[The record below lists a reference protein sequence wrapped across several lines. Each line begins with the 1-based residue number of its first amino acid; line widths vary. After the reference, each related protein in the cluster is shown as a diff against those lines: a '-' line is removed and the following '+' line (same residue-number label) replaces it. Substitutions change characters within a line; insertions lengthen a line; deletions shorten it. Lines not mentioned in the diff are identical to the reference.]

1 MRRGYRGRRARRT
14 HRGRDDVTTESLP
27 IRHRVQAVYIA
38 VLLAWVAYVVVG
50 IARSQADRS
59 LTGDGFPLFG
69 VALVLLTIAPWR
81 RVLHSVVADLVIL
94 FWATLIIMA
103 VVILGGGA
111 DAVVVA
117 IALVSATILLTLI
130 SLRSIYVAGMALAAT
145 IAFSYITTRA
155 DIPSAD
161 ATWRITAFAIA
172 AVLIS
177 IGAGNLHRHVEE
189 AAYRVFTFEE
199 RELWLTEREQEL
211 QRLYDVSR
219 TIGVGSNL
227 SEVLPELVGR
237 LANAL
242 DARVGVVLLYRRD
255 EEALEVMSPI
265 WVAGQTLRAEGYSLP
280 LSEPSIAQQVFTSG
294 EPAVFNNLE
303 ENAEEA
309 DAFLLELGSHEI
321 AAVPLR
327 IESRPIGVLITGEK
341 RDSHFNINDLA
352 LLESLAGPSALVL
365 NQLARYEEAQETSQK
380 AMELAQLKTDF
391 VSVVSHELR
400 TPLTAIIGSLST
412 LQRPQ
417 LAHPDASAQ
426 QLIDTA
432 SRQANRLRSL
442 IEDLL
447 VVSRLDNKALPVRPE
462 LIHLQE
468 FIEDTV
474 AHIPDAAE
482 VTYVQMGPG
491 VDSVETDP
499 DHLQRILVNL
509 VGNALKYA
517 PGSPIDIVAML
528 NGNEIWLSVIDHGE
542 GIPYELHDHI
552 FDRFTQ
558 LAPHYTR
565 SAGGTGLG
573 LSIVRGLS
581 EVIGGRVWFQPTAGG
596 GATFTVALPKN
607 ARIRYEGSA
616 PAAIA

>member
-1 MRRGYRGRRARRT
+1 M
-14 HRGRDDVTTESLP
+14 TTELPP
-27 IRHRVQAVYIA
+27 IRHRVRAVYIA
-38 VLLAWVAYVVVG
+38 LLLSWVAYIAVVV
-50 IARSQADRS
+50 ARSRADKS
-59 LTGDGFPLFG
+59 FFADTVPYFG
-69 VALVLLTIAPWR
+69 VALIVLTVTPWARTLRSIA
-81 RVLHSVVADLVIL
+81 ADLVIL
-94 FWATLIIMA
+94 MWATLVIMA
-103 VVILGGGA
+103 TLTLGLEADPVIVAVSLLG
-111 DAVVVA
+111 AVVLPAV
-117 IALVSATILLTLI
+117 I
-130 SLRSIYVAGMALAAT
+130 SLRGLYVVGVAIPAVGAFAYITSQADLSGSDAT
-145 IAFSYITTRA
+145 FRIIAFSVVGLLL
-155 DIPSAD
+155 
-161 ATWRITAFAIA
+161 A
-172 AVLIS
+172 A
-177 IGAGNLHRHVEE
+177 GAGNLHRHVEV
-189 AAYRVFTFEE
+189 AARRVHTFEE
-199 RELWLTEREQEL
+199 REKFLSEKEQEL

-219 TIGVGSNL
+219 TIGIGSNL
-227 SEVLPELVGR
+227 SDVLPELVGR
-237 LANAL
+237 VANAL
-242 DARVGVVLLYRRD
+242 EARVGVVLLYRRD
-255 EEALEVMSPI
+255 QEALEVMSPI
-265 WVAGQTLRAEGYSLP
+265 WVAGQTLRAEGYSLS

-294 EPAVFNNLE
+294 EPAVFNDLDE
-303 ENAEEA
+303 RAEEA
-309 DAFLLELGSHEI
+309 DAFLLELGSHEL

-327 IESRPIGVLITGEK
+327 IESRPIGVLITAEK
-341 RDSHFNINDLA
+341 RDSHFTINDLA

-380 AMELAQLKTDF
+380 AIELAQLKTDF

-417 LAHPDASAQ
+417 LVHPDPNAQ

-447 VVSRLDNKALPVRPE
+447 VVSRIDNQALPVRPE
-462 LIHLQE
+462 LIHLQD

-482 VTYVQMGPG
+482 VTYVQTGPG

-517 PGSPIDIVAML
+517 PGSPIDIVAMI

-596 GATFTVALPKN
+596 GATFTVAIPK
-607 ARIRYEGSA
+607 AVLSRQEGPA

>member
-1 MRRGYRGRRARRT
+1 
-14 HRGRDDVTTESLP
+14 VTTDLPP
-27 IRHRVQAVYIA
+27 IRHRVRAVYIA
-38 VLLAWVAYVVVG
+38 LLLSWAAYIVVA
-50 IARSQADRS
+50 ISRSQAEKS
-59 LTGDGFPLFG
+59 LTGDGFPIFG
-69 VALVLLTIAPWR
+69 LALIVLSVAPWQR
-81 RVLHSVVADLVIL
+81 ILHSIAADLVIL
-94 FWATLIIMA
+94 FWSTFI
-103 VVILGGGA
+103 ILGVLVLGGDA
-111 DAVVVA
+111 DATVIAVA
-117 IALVSATILLTLI
+117 LLSAAILPALIALRGVF
-130 SLRSIYVAGMALAAT
+130 VAGMALAGA
-145 IAFSYITTRA
+145 IAFSYITSQA
-155 DIPSAD
+155 DIPSSV
-161 ATWRITAFAIA
+161 ATWRIVAFAITA
-172 AVLIS
+172 ILIS
-177 IGAGNLHRHVEE
+177 VGAGNLHRHVEE
-189 AAYRVFTFEE
+189 AAFRVFSFEE
-199 RELWLTEREQEL
+199 RETRLSEREQEL

-219 TIGVGSNL
+219 TIGIGSNL

-237 LANAL
+237 VANAL

-280 LSEPSIAQQVFTSG
+280 LSAPSIAQQVFTSG
-294 EPAVFNNLE
+294 EPAVFNNLDE
-303 ENAEEA
+303 QAEEA

-327 IESRPIGVLITGEK
+327 IESRPIGVLLTAEK
-341 RDSHFNINDLA
+341 RDSHFTINDLA

-380 AMELAQLKTDF
+380 AVELAQLKTDF

-462 LIHLQE
+462 PIHLQE

-491 VDSVETDP
+491 ADSVETDP

-528 NGNEIWLSVIDHGE
+528 NGNEVWLSVIDHGE

-596 GATFTVALPKN
+596 GATFTIALPKT
-607 ARIRYEGSA
+607 ARVHYEGSE

>member
-1 MRRGYRGRRARRT
+1 L
-14 HRGRDDVTTESLP
+14 TTDLPP
-27 IRHRVQAVYIA
+27 IRHRVRAVYIA
-38 VLLAWVAYVVVG
+38 LTLTWAAYIVVG
-50 IARSQADRS
+50 VARSQAGKS
-59 LTGDGFPLFG
+59 LTGDSYLFFG
-69 VALVLLTIAPWR
+69 
-81 RVLHSVVADLVIL
+81 
-94 FWATLIIMA
+94 
-103 VVILGGGA
+103 
-111 DAVVVA
+111 
-117 IALVSATILLTLI
+117 IALALLTLTPWARL
-130 SLRSIYVAGMALAAT
+130 LRTITADLLILLWATFVILAVL
-145 IAFSYITTRA
+145 ILGN
-155 DIPSAD
+155 DAD
-161 ATWRITAFAIA
+161 ATVVGLALLTAPVLPAVIALRGIYVMAISIASTGAFAVLTLNMDLTGSDEAWRIAAFAIA
-172 AVLIS
+172 ALLVGV
-177 IGAGNLHRHVEE
+177 GAANLHSYVEN

-199 RELWLTEREQEL
+199 RELALSEKEQEL

-237 LANAL
+237 VANAL
-242 DARVGVVLLYRRD
+242 EARIGVVLLYRRD
-255 EEALEVMSPI
+255 QEALEVMSPI

-280 LSEPSIAQQVFTSG
+280 LTQPSLAQQVFTSG
-294 EPAVFNNLE
+294 EPAVINDLAAR
-303 ENAEEA
+303 AEDA
-309 DAFLLELGSHEI
+309 DAFLLELGSHEL

-327 IESRPIGVLITGEK
+327 IESRPIGVFIAAEK
-341 RDSHFNINDLA
+341 RDSHFTINDLA

-365 NQLARYEEAQETSQK
+365 NQLARYEEARESSEK

-412 LQRPQ
+412 LRRPQ
-417 LAHPDASAQ
+417 LTHPDPSAQ

-432 SRQANRLRSL
+432 NRQANRLRSL

-462 LIHLQE
+462 LIHLQD
-468 FIEDTV
+468 FVEDTV

-482 VTYVQMGPG
+482 ITYVQMGPG

-528 NGNEIWLSVIDHGE
+528 NGSEIWLSVIDHGE

-596 GATFTVALPKN
+596 GATFTIAIPKSS
-607 ARIRYEGSA
+607 RVRYEGSE

>member
-1 MRRGYRGRRARRT
+1 M
-14 HRGRDDVTTESLP
+14 TTELLP
-27 IRHRVQAVYIA
+27 IQHRVRAVYIA
-38 VLLAWVAYVVVG
+38 LALNWVAFVAVG
-50 IARSQADRS
+50 VARSRADQS
-59 LTGDGFPLFG
+59 LSGDGYPLFG
-69 VALVLLTIAPWR
+69 IALVVLSLAPWA
-81 RVLHSVVADLVIL
+81 RVLRSIVSDLIIL
-94 FWATLIIMA
+94 FWSFLIIMA
-103 VVILGGGA
+103 VLLLGAAA
-111 DAVVVA
+111 DATIVA
-117 IALVSATILLTLI
+117 ISILAATILPALI
-130 SLRSIYVAGMALAAT
+130 SLRGVYVAAVALAAT
-145 IAFSYITTRA
+145 GVFAAITEDASLSSSTHIWRIVAFGIAATLIAF
-155 DIPSAD
+155 
-161 ATWRITAFAIA
+161 
-172 AVLIS
+172 
-177 IGAGNLHRHVEE
+177 GAGNLHHHVEE
-189 AAYRVFTFEE
+189 AAHRIFTFEA
-199 RELWLTEREQEL
+199 REAYLFEQEQEL

-219 TIGVGSNL
+219 TIGIGSNL

-237 LANAL
+237 VANAL
-242 DARVGVVLLYRRD
+242 EARVGVVLLYRRD
-255 EEALEVMSPI
+255 QEALEVMSPI
-265 WVAGQTLRAEGYSLP
+265 WVAGQTLRAEGYLLP
-280 LSEPSIAQQVFTSG
+280 LTQPSIAQKVFTSG

-303 ENAEEA
+303 ENADEA
-309 DAFLLELGSHEI
+309 DAFLLELGSHEL

-327 IESRPIGVLITGEK
+327 IENRPIGVLIAAEK
-341 RDSHFNINDLA
+341 RDSHFTVNDLA

-462 LIHLQE
+462 LIHLQD
-468 FIEDTV
+468 FVEDTV

-528 NGNEIWLSVIDHGE
+528 NGNEIWISVIDHGE

-581 EVIGGRVWFQPTAGG
+581 EVIGGRVWFQPTSGG
-596 GATFTVALPKN
+596 GATFTVAMPKN
-607 ARIRYEGSA
+607 ARIRYEGPA

>member
-1 MRRGYRGRRARRT
+1 MTA
-14 HRGRDDVTTESLP
+14 ELLP
-27 IRHRVQAVYIA
+27 IQHRVRAVYIA
-38 VLLAWVAYVVVG
+38 LVLSWVAFVAVG
-50 IARSQADRS
+50 IGRGQADRS
-59 LTGDGFPLFG
+59 LSGDGYPLFG
-69 VALVLLTIAPWR
+69 VALLVLSLTPWP
-81 RVLHSVVADLVIL
+81 RVLRSIVSDLIIL
-94 FWATLIIMA
+94 FWSFLIIMA
-103 VVILGGGA
+103 VLLLGPDA
-111 DAVVVA
+111 DATIIA
-117 IALVSATILLTLI
+117 ISILAATILPALI
-130 SLRSIYVAGMALAAT
+130 SLRGIYVAAVALAAT
-145 IAFSYITTRA
+145 GVFAAITEDAGVRSSTHVWRIVAFGIAATLIAF
-155 DIPSAD
+155 
-161 ATWRITAFAIA
+161 
-172 AVLIS
+172 
-177 IGAGNLHRHVEE
+177 GAGNLHRHVEE
-189 AAYRVFTFEE
+189 AARRIFTFEA
-199 RELWLTEREQEL
+199 REEYLSEQEQEL

-219 TIGVGSNL
+219 TIGIGSNL
-227 SEVLPELVGR
+227 AEVLPELVGR
-237 LANAL
+237 VANAL
-242 DARVGVVLLYRRD
+242 EARVGVVLLYRRD
-255 EEALEVMSPI
+255 QEALEVMSPI

-280 LSEPSIAQQVFTSG
+280 LTQPSIAQKVFTSG

-303 ENAEEA
+303 ENADEA

-327 IESRPIGVLITGEK
+327 IENRPIGVLITAEK
-341 RDSHFNINDLA
+341 RDSHFTVNDLA

-380 AMELAQLKTDF
+380 AIELAQLKTDF

-417 LAHPDASAQ
+417 LVHPDASAQ

-462 LIHLQE
+462 LIHLQD
-468 FIEDTV
+468 FVEDTV

-528 NGNEIWLSVIDHGE
+528 NGNEIWISVIDHGE

-581 EVIGGRVWFQPTAGG
+581 EVIGGRVWFQPTSGG
-596 GATFTVALPKN
+596 GATFTVAIPKN
-607 ARIRYEGSA
+607 AKIRYEGPA

>member
-1 MRRGYRGRRARRT
+1 MP
-14 HRGRDDVTTESLP
+14 P
-27 IRHRVQAVYIA
+27 IRHRVRAVYIVLALNWIAYLA
-38 VLLAWVAYVVVG
+38 VGV
-50 IARSQADRS
+50 ARSRADKS
-59 LTGDGFPLFG
+59 LFGDSFPIFG
-69 VALVLLTIAPWR
+69 VALVLLTIAPWP
-81 RVLHSVVADLVIL
+81 RVLRSIVADLTIL
-94 FWATLIIMA
+94 FWSFLIVMG
-103 VVILGGGA
+103 VVLLGAGA
-111 DAVVVA
+111 DDTVVA
-117 IALVSATILLTLI
+117 IAILSAAILPALI
-130 SLRSIYVAGMALAAT
+130 SLRGIYVAGVAIAAT
-145 IAFSYITTRA
+145 GAFALITRA
-155 DIPSAD
+155 ADISSD
-161 ATWRITAFAIA
+161 VRLWRIVAFAIA
-172 AVLIS
+172 ATLIAV
-177 IGAGNLHRHVEE
+177 GAGNLHRHVEE
-189 AAYRVFTFEE
+189 AARRVFTFEA
-199 RELWLTEREQEL
+199 REMYLSEQEQEL

-219 TIGVGSNL
+219 TIGIGSNL

-237 LANAL
+237 VANAVE
-242 DARVGVVLLYRRD
+242 ARVGVVLLYRRD
-255 EEALEVMSPI
+255 QESLEVMSPI

-280 LSEPSIAQQVFTSG
+280 LTQPSIAQKVFTSG

-303 ENAEEA
+303 ENADEA
-309 DAFLLELGSHEI
+309 DAFLLELGSHEL

-327 IESRPIGVLITGEK
+327 IESRPIGVLITAEK
-341 RDSHFNINDLA
+341 RDSHFTIGDLA

-417 LAHPDASAQ
+417 LAHPDPSAQ

-462 LIHLQE
+462 LIHLQD

-517 PGSPIDIVAML
+517 PGSPIDIIAML
-528 NGNEIWLSVIDHGE
+528 NGNEIWISVIDHGE

-581 EVIGGRVWFQPTAGG
+581 EVIGGRVWFQPTSGG

>member
-1 MRRGYRGRRARRT
+1 MTTELAPIT
-14 HRGRDDVTTESLP
+14 HRVRA
-27 IRHRVQAVYIA
+27 IYIT
-38 VLLAWVAYVVVG
+38 LLLSWVAFVFVG
-50 IARSQADRS
+50 IARAGADRS
-59 LTGDGFPLFG
+59 LTTDSYPLFG
-69 VALVLLTIAPWR
+69 LALVVLTIAPWR
-81 RVLHSVVADLVIL
+81 RVLHSITADLVIL
-94 FWATLIIMA
+94 FWATLVIIA
-103 VVILGGGA
+103 VLILGKGA
-111 DAVVVA
+111 DSTVIGVSLLAA
-117 IALVSATILLTLI
+117 TMLPALL
-130 SLRSIYVAGMALAAT
+130 SLRGIYVAGVA
-145 IAFSYITTRA
+145 ITTTGA
-155 DIPSAD
+155 FTYLTQNTDLEGS
-161 ATWRITAFAIA
+161 TGVWRIAAFAISA
-172 AVLIS
+172 ALVA
-177 IGAGNLHRHVEE
+177 IGAINLHRHVEE
-189 AAYRVFTFEE
+189 AARRVFTFEE
-199 RELWLTEREQEL
+199 REHFLSEKEQEL

-242 DARVGVVLLYRRD
+242 EARVGVVLLYRRD
-255 EEALEVMSPI
+255 QEALEVMSPI

-303 ENAEEA
+303 ERAEEA
-309 DAFLLELGSHEI
+309 DAFLLELGSHEL

-327 IESRPIGVLITGEK
+327 IESRPIGVVICAEK
-341 RDSHFNINDLA
+341 RDSHFTINDLA

-380 AMELAQLKTDF
+380 AVELAQLKTDF

-462 LIHLQE
+462 LIHLQD
-468 FIEDTV
+468 FVEDTV

-517 PGSPIDIVAML
+517 PGSPIDIVAVL
-528 NGNEIWLSVIDHGE
+528 NGNEIWVSVIDHGE
-542 GIPYELHDHI
+542 GIPYQLHDHI

-596 GATFTVALPKN
+596 GATFTVALPKS
-607 ARIRYEGSA
+607 AGVRYEDSE

>member
-1 MRRGYRGRRARRT
+1 MWATLILMAALILGPESDPVVIAVALLGAVILPAVISLRGLYVTGIGIPAVGAFAYITSQADLTTSVAAFRT
-14 HRGRDDVTTESLP
+14 AAFSIV
-27 IRHRVQAVYIA
+27 A
-38 VLLAWVAYVVVG
+38 VLLAA
-50 IARSQADRS
+50 
-59 LTGDGFPLFG
+59 
-69 VALVLLTIAPWR
+69 
-81 RVLHSVVADLVIL
+81 
-94 FWATLIIMA
+94 
-103 VVILGGGA
+103 
-111 DAVVVA
+111 
-117 IALVSATILLTLI
+117 
-130 SLRSIYVAGMALAAT
+130 
-145 IAFSYITTRA
+145 
-155 DIPSAD
+155 
-161 ATWRITAFAIA
+161 
-172 AVLIS
+172 
-177 IGAGNLHRHVEE
+177 GAGNLHRHVEV
-189 AAYRVFTFEE
+189 AARRVHTFEE
-199 RELWLTEREQEL
+199 RERFLSEKEQEL

-219 TIGVGSNL
+219 TIGIGSNL
-227 SEVLPELVGR
+227 AEVLPELVGR
-237 LANAL
+237 VANAL
-242 DARVGVVLLYRRD
+242 EARVGVVLLYRRD
-255 EEALEVMSPI
+255 QEALEVMSPI

-294 EPAVFNNLE
+294 EPAVFNNLD
-303 ENAEEA
+303 ENAAEA
-309 DAFLLELGSHEI
+309 DAFLLELGSHEL

-327 IESRPIGVLITGEK
+327 IESRPIGVLITAEK
-341 RDSHFNINDLA
+341 RDSHFTINDLA

-417 LAHPDASAQ
+417 LTHPDPSAQ

-447 VVSRLDNKALPVRPE
+447 VVSRLDNQALPVRPE
-462 LIHLQE
+462 LIHLQD

-482 VTYVQMGPG
+482 VTYVQTGPG

-517 PGSPIDIVAML
+517 PGSPIDIVAMV
-528 NGNEIWLSVIDHGE
+528 NGNEVWLSVIDHGE

-596 GATFTVALPKN
+596 GATFTVALPKAVL
-607 ARIRYEGSA
+607 ARQEGSA

>member
-1 MRRGYRGRRARRT
+1 L
-14 HRGRDDVTTESLP
+14 TTELP
-27 IRHRVQAVYIA
+27 PIQHRVRAVYIA
-38 VLLAWVAYVVVG
+38 LVMSWIGFVAVGVSRAEMDKSLL
-50 IARSQADRS
+50 
-59 LTGDGFPLFG
+59 GDGYPLF
-69 VALVLLTIAPWR
+69 AIALLVLTVTPWQR
-81 RVLHSVVADLVIL
+81 ALRSIVSDLLIL
-94 FWATLIIMA
+94 FWSFLIIMA
-103 VVILGGGA
+103 VVLLGPSA
-111 DAVVVA
+111 DSTVVA
-117 IALVSATILLTLI
+117 ISMLAATILPALI
-130 SLRSIYVAGMALAAT
+130 SLRGIYVAGVA
-145 IAFSYITTRA
+145 IASTGVFAVITANA
-155 DIPSAD
+155 DITSSARL
-161 ATWRITAFAIA
+161 WRVGAYAIA
-172 AVLIS
+172 AALIA
-177 IGAGNLHRHVEE
+177 IGAVNLHRHVEE
-189 AAYRVFTFEE
+189 AARRIFTFEE
-199 RELWLTEREQEL
+199 RESYLSEQEQEL

-219 TIGVGSNL
+219 TIGIGSNL

-237 LANAL
+237 VANAL
-242 DARVGVVLLYRRD
+242 EARVGVVLLYRRD
-255 EEALEVMSPI
+255 QEALEVMSPI

-280 LSEPSIAQQVFTSG
+280 LTKPSIAQKVFTSG
-294 EPAVFNNLE
+294 EPAVFNNLDE
-303 ENAEEA
+303 SANEA

-327 IESRPIGVLITGEK
+327 IESRPIGVLITAEK
-341 RDSHFNINDLA
+341 RDSHFTINDLA

-365 NQLARYEEAQETSQK
+365 NQLARYEEAQENSQK

-417 LAHPDASAQ
+417 LAHPDPSAQ

-462 LIHLQE
+462 LVHLQD

-528 NGNEIWLSVIDHGE
+528 NGNEIWISVIDHGE

-581 EVIGGRVWFQPTAGG
+581 EVIGGRVWFQPTSGG
-596 GATFTVALPKN
+596 GATFTVAIPKN

>member
-1 MRRGYRGRRARRT
+1 
-14 HRGRDDVTTESLP
+14 VTTEAPP
-27 IRHRVQAVYIA
+27 IRHRIRAVYIA
-38 VLLAWVAYVVVG
+38 LLLSWVAYVAVA
-50 IARSQADRS
+50 ISRNQADKS
-59 LTGDGFPLFG
+59 FWSDGFPYFG
-69 VALVLLTIAPWR
+69 VALIILTLTPWVRTLRSIA
-81 RVLHSVVADLVIL
+81 ADLVIL
-94 FWATLIIMA
+94 MWATLVVMA
-103 VVILGGGA
+103 ALILGS
-111 DAVVVA
+111 DTDPVIIAVT
-117 IALVSATILLTLI
+117 LLGATILPAVI
-130 SLRSIYVAGMALAAT
+130 SLRGLYVTGVAIPAVG
-145 IAFSYITTRA
+145 AFAYITSRA
-155 DIPSAD
+155 DLGTSA
-161 ATWRITAFAIA
+161 AAFRTTAFAIVAMLIA
-172 AVLIS
+172 A
-177 IGAGNLHRHVEE
+177 GAGNLHRHVEV
-189 AAYRVFTFEE
+189 AARRVHTFEE
-199 RELWLTEREQEL
+199 RERYLSEKEQEL

-219 TIGVGSNL
+219 TIGIGSNL

-237 LANAL
+237 VANAL
-242 DARVGVVLLYRRD
+242 EARVGVVLLYRRD
-255 EEALEVMSPI
+255 QEALEVMSPI
-265 WVAGQTLRAEGYSLP
+265 WVAGQTLRAEGYSLS

-303 ENAEEA
+303 ERAEEA
-309 DAFLLELGSHEI
+309 DAFLLELGSHEL

-327 IESRPIGVLITGEK
+327 IESRPIGVLITAEK
-341 RDSHFNINDLA
+341 RDAHFTINDLA

-365 NQLARYEEAQETSQK
+365 NQLARYEEAQETGQK

-417 LAHPDASAQ
+417 LIHPDPNAQ

-447 VVSRLDNKALPVRPE
+447 VVSRLDNQALPVRPE
-462 LIHLQE
+462 LIHLQD

-482 VTYVQMGPG
+482 VTYVQTGPG

-517 PGSPIDIVAML
+517 PGSPIDIVAMV
-528 NGNEIWLSVIDHGE
+528 NGNEVWLSVIDHGE

-596 GATFTVALPKN
+596 GATFTVALPKAVL
-607 ARIRYEGSA
+607 ARQEGSA

>member
-1 MRRGYRGRRARRT
+1 M
-14 HRGRDDVTTESLP
+14 TTELLP
-27 IRHRVQAVYIA
+27 IQHRVRAVYIA
-38 VLLAWVAYVVVG
+38 LSLSWVAFVAVG
-50 IARSQADRS
+50 VARSRADLS
-59 LTGDGFPLFG
+59 LTGDGYPLFG
-69 VALVLLTIAPWR
+69 IALVVLSLAPWP
-81 RVLHSVVADLVIL
+81 RVLRSIVSDLIIL
-94 FWATLIIMA
+94 FWSFLIIMA
-103 VVILGGGA
+103 VLLLGAAA
-111 DAVVVA
+111 DATIVA
-117 IALVSATILLTLI
+117 ISILAATILPALI
-130 SLRSIYVAGMALAAT
+130 SLRGIYVAAVALAAT
-145 IAFSYITTRA
+145 GVFAAITEDASLSSSTHAWRIIAFG
-155 DIPSAD
+155 
-161 ATWRITAFAIA
+161 IA
-172 AVLIS
+172 ATLIAF
-177 IGAGNLHRHVEE
+177 GAGNLHRHVEE
-189 AAYRVFTFEE
+189 AARRIFTFEA
-199 RELWLTEREQEL
+199 REAYLFEQEQEL

-219 TIGVGSNL
+219 TIGIGSNL

-237 LANAL
+237 VANAL
-242 DARVGVVLLYRRD
+242 EARVGVVLLYRRD
-255 EEALEVMSPI
+255 QEALEVMSPI

-280 LSEPSIAQQVFTSG
+280 LTQPSIAQKVFTSG
-294 EPAVFNNLE
+294 EPAIFNNLE
-303 ENAEEA
+303 ENADDA

-327 IESRPIGVLITGEK
+327 IENRPIGVLITAEK
-341 RDSHFNINDLA
+341 RDSHFNVNDLA

-462 LIHLQE
+462 LIHLQD
-468 FIEDTV
+468 FVEDTV

-528 NGNEIWLSVIDHGE
+528 NGNEIWISVIDHGE

-581 EVIGGRVWFQPTAGG
+581 EVIGGRVWFQPTSGG
-596 GATFTVALPKN
+596 GATFTVAIPKS
-607 ARIRYEGSA
+607 ARIRYEGPA

>member
-1 MRRGYRGRRARRT
+1 L
-14 HRGRDDVTTESLP
+14 TEKLP
-27 IRHRVQAVYIA
+27 IRHRLRAVYIA
-38 VLLAWVAYVVVG
+38 LALSWVAYILVG
-50 IARSQADRS
+50 IARTRADKS
-59 LTGDGFPLFG
+59 LLGDSFAFFG
-69 VALVLLTIAPWR
+69 VALVLLTVAPWP
-81 RVLHSVVADLVIL
+81 RVLRSIVADLTIL
-94 FWATLIIMA
+94 FWSFLVLMA
-103 VVILGGGA
+103 VVLLGKDA
-111 DAVVVA
+111 DAAIVA
-117 IALVSATILLTLI
+117 ISMLAATILPALI
-130 SLRSIYVAGMALAAT
+130 SLRGIYVAGVALAAT
-145 IAFSYITTRA
+145 GVYALIT
-155 DIPSAD
+155 D
-161 ATWRITAFAIA
+161 ATDISQDTRLWRIVTFAIA
-172 AVLIS
+172 AGLIA

-189 AAYRVFTFEE
+189 AARRVFTFEA
-199 RELWLTEREQEL
+199 REAYLYEREQEL

-219 TIGVGSNL
+219 TIGIGSNL

-237 LANAL
+237 VANAVE
-242 DARVGVVLLYRRD
+242 ARVGVVLLYRRD
-255 EEALEVMSPI
+255 QEALEVMSPI

-280 LSEPSIAQQVFTSG
+280 LTQPSIAQRVFTSG
-294 EPAVFNNLE
+294 EPAVFNNLDQT
-303 ENAEEA
+303 AEEA
-309 DAFLLELGSHEI
+309 DAFLLELGSHEL

-327 IESRPIGVLITGEK
+327 IESRPIGVLITAEK
-341 RDSHFNINDLA
+341 RDSHFTVGDLA

-380 AMELAQLKTDF
+380 AIELAQLKTDF

-417 LAHPDASAQ
+417 LAHPDPSAQ

-462 LIHLQE
+462 LIHLQD

-491 VDSVETDP
+491 VDTVETDP

-528 NGNEIWLSVIDHGE
+528 NGNEIWISIIDHGE

-581 EVIGGRVWFQPTAGG
+581 EVIGGRVWFQPTSGG
-596 GATFTVALPKN
+596 GATFTVALPKS

>member
-1 MRRGYRGRRARRT
+1 MST
-14 HRGRDDVTTESLP
+14 DLPP
-27 IRHRVQAVYIA
+27 IRHRLRAVYIA
-38 VLLAWVAYVVVG
+38 LLLSWVAYIAVI
-50 IARSQADRS
+50 IARSQADVS
-59 LTGDGFPLFG
+59 FWSDSFPYLG
-69 VALVLLTIAPWR
+69 LALIILTIAPWGR
-81 RVLHSVVADLVIL
+81 ALRSLVADLAIL
-94 FWATLIIMA
+94 FWAMLIIMA
-103 VVILGGGA
+103 VLPLAADSDPVIVAVALLSAVILP
-111 DAVVVA
+111 AV
-117 IALVSATILLTLI
+117 I
-130 SLRSIYVAGMALAAT
+130 SLRGLYVTGVALPAIGAFAIITSQANLATSTAA
-145 IAFSYITTRA
+145 I
-155 DIPSAD
+155 
-161 ATWRITAFAIA
+161 RITAFAVA
-172 AVLIS
+172 ALLVS
-177 IGAGNLHRHVEE
+177 AGAGNLHRHVEV
-189 AAYRVFTFEE
+189 AARRVHTFEARE
-199 RELWLTEREQEL
+199 RFLSEKEQEL

-237 LANAL
+237 VANAL
-242 DARVGVVLLYRRD
+242 EARVGVVLLYRRD
-255 EEALEVMSPI
+255 QESLEVMSPI
-265 WVAGQTLRAEGYSLP
+265 WVAGQTLRAEGYSLS

-294 EPAVFNNLE
+294 EPAVFHNLDE
-303 ENAEEA
+303 RAEEA
-309 DAFLLELGSHEI
+309 DAFLLELGSHEL
-321 AAVPLR
+321 AAVPLQ
-327 IESRPIGVLITGEK
+327 IESRPIGVLIAAEK
-341 RDSHFNINDLA
+341 RDSHFTINDLA

-365 NQLARYEEAQETSQK
+365 NQLARYEEAQETGQK

-447 VVSRLDNKALPVRPE
+447 VVSRLDNQALPVRPE
-462 LIHLQE
+462 LIHLQD

-482 VTYVQMGPG
+482 VTYVQTGPG

-517 PGSPIDIVAML
+517 PGSPIDIVAMV
-528 NGNEIWLSVIDHGE
+528 NGNEVWLSVIDHGE

-596 GATFTVALPKN
+596 GATFTVALPKV
-607 ARIRYEGSA
+607 ALVRQEGSA

>member
-1 MRRGYRGRRARRT
+1 VR
-14 HRGRDDVTTESLP
+14 
-27 IRHRVQAVYIA
+27 AVYIA
-38 VLLAWVAYVVVG
+38 LALSWAAFIVVAISRSRADKSLLAD
-50 IARSQADRS
+50 S
-59 LTGDGFPLFG
+59 FPFFAI
-69 VALVLLTIAPWR
+69 ALVLLTIAPWP
-81 RVLHSVVADLVIL
+81 RVLRSIVADLTIL
-94 FWATLIIMA
+94 FWSFLVLIA
-103 VVILGGGA
+103 AILLGRDADGA
-111 DAVVVA
+111 VVA
-117 IALVSATILLTLI
+117 IAILAATVLPALI
-130 SLRSIYVAGMALAAT
+130 SLRGVYVAGV
-145 IAFSYITTRA
+145 
-155 DIPSAD
+155 
-161 ATWRITAFAIA
+161 AIA
-172 AVLIS
+172 ATGSYALIVS
-177 IGAGNLHRHVEE
+177 NSGLDSDLRMWRIGAFTIAAALIAAGAENLHRHVEE
-189 AAYRVFTFEE
+189 AARRAHTFEE
-199 RELWLTEREQEL
+199 RETYLFDQEQEL

-219 TIGVGSNL
+219 TIGIGSNL

-237 LANAL
+237 VTNAVE
-242 DARVGVVLLYRRD
+242 ARVGVVLLYRRD
-255 EEALEVMSPI
+255 QESLEVMSPI

-280 LSEPSIAQQVFTSG
+280 LSQPSIAQKVFTSS
-294 EPAVFNNLE
+294 ESAIFDNFE
-303 ENAEEA
+303 EEAEEA
-309 DAFLLELGSHEI
+309 DAFLLELGSREI
-321 AAVPLR
+321 AAVPLQ
-327 IESRPIGVLITGEK
+327 IESRPIGVLITAEK
-341 RDSHFNINDLA
+341 RDSHFTDDDLA
-352 LLESLAGPSALVL
+352 RLEALAGPSALVL
-365 NQLARYEEAQETSQK
+365 NQLARYEEAQESSQK

-417 LAHPDASAQ
+417 LAHPDPSAQ

-462 LIHLQE
+462 LIHLQD

-528 NGNEIWLSVIDHGE
+528 NGNEIWISVIDHGE

-581 EVIGGRVWFQPTAGG
+581 EVIGGRVWFQPTSGG
-596 GATFTVALPKN
+596 GATFTIALPKN

>member
-1 MRRGYRGRRARRT
+1 M
-14 HRGRDDVTTESLP
+14 TTELPP
-27 IRHRVQAVYIA
+27 IRHRVRAVYIA
-38 VLLAWVAYVVVG
+38 LVLSWVAFIAVA
-50 IARSQADRS
+50 IARGRADLS
-59 LTGDGFPLFG
+59 FWSDSFPYFG
-69 VALVLLTIAPWR
+69 AALVVLTLAPWG
-81 RVLHSVVADLVIL
+81 RVLRSIVADLVIL

-103 VVILGGGA
+103 VLILAADGDAAAVGVALLGA
-111 DAVVVA
+111 IILPAV
-117 IALVSATILLTLI
+117 I
-130 SLRSIYVAGMALAAT
+130 SLRGLYVVGIAVAAT
-145 IAFSYITTRA
+145 GAYAVITSRA
-155 DIPSAD
+155 DLPTSLEALRLTSFSIVALLV
-161 ATWRITAFAIA
+161 A
-172 AVLIS
+172 A
-177 IGAGNLHRHVEE
+177 GAGNLHRHVEV
-189 AAYRVFTFEE
+189 AARRVHTFEE
-199 RELWLTEREQEL
+199 RERFLSDKEQEL

-227 SEVLPELVGR
+227 AEVLPELVGR
-237 LANAL
+237 VANAL
-242 DARVGVVLLYRRD
+242 EARVGVVLLYRRD
-255 EEALEVMSPI
+255 QEALEVMSPI
-265 WVAGQTLRAEGYSLP
+265 WVAGQTLRAEGYSLS

-294 EPAVFNNLE
+294 EPAVFNDL
-303 ENAEEA
+303 AELANDA

-327 IESRPIGVLITGEK
+327 IESRPIGVLITAEK

-417 LAHPDASAQ
+417 LVHPDASAQ

-447 VVSRLDNKALPVRPE
+447 VVSRLDNQALPVRPE
-462 LIHLQE
+462 IIHLQD
-468 FIEDTV
+468 FIEDAV

-482 VTYVQMGPG
+482 VTYVQTGPG

-528 NGNEIWLSVIDHGE
+528 NGNEVWLSIIDHGE

-596 GATFTVALPKN
+596 GATFTIALPKV
-607 ARIRYEGSA
+607 ARVRHDGSA

>member
-1 MRRGYRGRRARRT
+1 
-14 HRGRDDVTTESLP
+14 VSTELPP
-27 IRHRVQAVYIA
+27 IRHRVRAVYIA
-38 VLLAWVAYVVVG
+38 LLLSWIAYIAVV
-50 IARSQADRS
+50 ISRSQA
-59 LTGDGFPLFG
+59 GFSFWSGSSPYFA
-69 VALVLLTIAPWR
+69 VALALLTVAPWGP
-81 RVLHSVVADLVIL
+81 VLRSIVADLIIL
-94 FWATLIIMA
+94 FWSTLVIMA
-103 VVILGGGA
+103 VLILGQNSDPA
-111 DAVVVA
+111 VVA
-117 IALVSATILLTLI
+117 IGLLGAIVLPAVISLRGVYVAGIAIAATGAYVALTNNTPIANSLGGWRIAAFGIAAALVS
-130 SLRSIYVAGMALAAT
+130 V
-145 IAFSYITTRA
+145 
-155 DIPSAD
+155 
-161 ATWRITAFAIA
+161 
-172 AVLIS
+172 
-177 IGAGNLHRHVEE
+177 GAGNLHRHVEE
-189 AAYRVFTFEE
+189 AARRVNTFEE
-199 RELWLTEREQEL
+199 RDQFLSEKEQEL

-237 LANAL
+237 VANAL
-242 DARVGVVLLYRRD
+242 EARVGVVLLYRRD
-255 EEALEVMSPI
+255 QEALEVMSPI

-280 LSEPSIAQQVFTSG
+280 LSQPSIAQQVFTSG
-294 EPAVFNNLE
+294 EPAVINDLE
-303 ENAEEA
+303 ENADDA
-309 DAFLLELGSHEI
+309 DAFLLELGSYEL
-321 AAVPLR
+321 AAVPLQ
-327 IESRPIGVLITGEK
+327 IESRPIGVLIAAEK
-341 RDSHFNINDLA
+341 RDSHFNDDDLA

-380 AMELAQLKTDF
+380 AIELAQLKTDF

-447 VVSRLDNKALPVRPE
+447 VVSRLDNQALPVRPE
-462 LIHLQE
+462 LIHLQD

-482 VTYVQMGPG
+482 VTYVQTGPG

-499 DHLQRILVNL
+499 DHLHRILVNL

-517 PGSPIDIVAML
+517 PGSPIDIVAMV
-528 NGNEIWLSVIDHGE
+528 NGNEVWISVIDHGE

-581 EVIGGRVWFQPTAGG
+581 EVIGGRVWFQPTSGG
-596 GATFTVALPKN
+596 GATFTVALPKV
-607 ARIRYEGSA
+607 ARVRQEGSA
-616 PAAIA
+616 PAAMA

>member
-1 MRRGYRGRRARRT
+1 M
-14 HRGRDDVTTESLP
+14 TTELPP
-27 IRHRVQAVYIA
+27 IRHRVRAIYIA
-38 VLLAWVAYVVVG
+38 LLLTWVAYVAVG
-50 IARSQADRS
+50 IARSRGDES
-59 LTGDGFPLFG
+59 LTGDSYLIFG
-69 VALVLLTIAPWR
+69 IALLVLTLAPWH
-81 RVLHSVVADLVIL
+81 RVLHSVAADLVIL

-103 VVILGGGA
+103 VIILGSDA
-111 DAVVVA
+111 DGAVVAVA
-117 IALVSATILLTLI
+117 LLGAAILPALIG
-130 SLRSIYVAGMALAAT
+130 LRGIYVAGVAVAAS
-145 IAFSYITTRA
+145 IAFVYITNRA
-155 DIPSAD
+155 DLPVNVAN
-161 ATWRITAFAIA
+161 WRTTAFIVAAALIA
-172 AVLIS
+172 L
-177 IGAGNLHRHVEE
+177 GAGNLHRHVEE

-199 RELWLTEREQEL
+199 REFSLSEREQEL

-242 DARVGVVLLYRRD
+242 EARVGVVLLYRRD
-255 EEALEVMSPI
+255 QEALEVMSPI

-294 EPAVFNNLE
+294 EPAVFHNLE
-303 ENAEEA
+303 ERAEEA

-327 IESRPIGVLITGEK
+327 IENRPIGVLITAEK
-341 RDSHFNINDLA
+341 RDSHFTINDLA

-380 AMELAQLKTDF
+380 AIELAQLKTDF

-462 LIHLQE
+462 LIHLQD

-528 NGNEIWLSVIDHGE
+528 NGNEIWLSIIDHGE

-607 ARIRYEGSA
+607 ARIRYEGSE

>member
-1 MRRGYRGRRARRT
+1 MP
-14 HRGRDDVTTESLP
+14 P
-27 IRHRVQAVYIA
+27 IRHRVRAVYIA
-38 VLLAWVAYVVVG
+38 LVLSWIAYVA
-50 IARSQADRS
+50 IAVARFRADAS
-59 LTGDGFPLFG
+59 FWSDAFPFFG
-69 VALVLLTIAPWR
+69 LALVLLSAAPWG
-81 RVLHSVVADLVIL
+81 RVLQSLVADLVIL
-94 FWATLIIMA
+94 FWATLVIMA
-103 VVILGGGA
+103 VLILGRDA
-111 DAVVVA
+111 DGVVVA
-117 IALVSATILLTLI
+117 VGLLGAIVLPAVI
-130 SLRSIYVAGMALAAT
+130 SLRGIYVAAV
-145 IAFSYITTRA
+145 
-155 DIPSAD
+155 
-161 ATWRITAFAIA
+161 AIA
-172 AVLIS
+172 ATAAFGAITSNAGLSQNVEATRIVSFAIVAALVAS
-177 IGAGNLHRHVEE
+177 GAGNLHRHVEV
-189 AAYRVFTFEE
+189 AARRVHTFEE
-199 RELWLTEREQEL
+199 RERFLSEKEQEL

-237 LANAL
+237 VANAL
-242 DARVGVVLLYRRD
+242 ESRVGVVLLYRRD

-294 EPAVFNNLE
+294 EPAVFHNLE
-303 ENAEEA
+303 ERAEEA
-309 DAFLLELGSHEI
+309 DAFLLELGSHEL

-327 IESRPIGVLITGEK
+327 IESRPIGVLITAEK
-341 RDSHFNINDLA
+341 RDSHFTINDLA

-380 AMELAQLKTDF
+380 AIELAQLKTDF

-417 LAHPDASAQ
+417 LTHPDPNAQ

-447 VVSRLDNKALPVRPE
+447 VVSRLDNQALPVRPE
-462 LIHLQE
+462 LIHLQD

-482 VTYVQMGPG
+482 VTYVQTGPG

-499 DHLQRILVNL
+499 DHLQRILTNL

-517 PGSPIDIVAML
+517 PGSPIDIVAMV

-596 GATFTVALPKN
+596 GATFTIALPKA
-607 ARIRYEGSA
+607 ARLRQEGSE

>member
-1 MRRGYRGRRARRT
+1 MTTELPPIT
-14 HRGRDDVTTESLP
+14 HRVRA
-27 IRHRVQAVYIA
+27 IYIT
-38 VLLAWVAYVVVG
+38 LLLSWVAYVIVG
-50 IARSQADRS
+50 VARTGADKS
-59 LTGDGFPLFG
+59 LTADSYPLFG
-69 VALVLLTIAPWR
+69 LALVVLTIAPWR
-81 RVLHSVVADLVIL
+81 RVLHSIAADLVIL
-94 FWATLIIMA
+94 FWTTLVIIA
-103 VVILGGGA
+103 VLILGDGA
-111 DAVVVA
+111 DSTV
-117 IALVSATILLTLI
+117 IGVSLLAATMLPALI
-130 SLRSIYVAGMALAAT
+130 SLRGVYVAGVAVAT
-145 IAFSYITTRA
+145 TGAFTYLTQNTDLEGSTGL
-155 DIPSAD
+155 
-161 ATWRITAFAIA
+161 WRIAAFGISAALVAVGAI
-172 AVLIS
+172 
-177 IGAGNLHRHVEE
+177 NLHRHVDE
-189 AAYRVFTFEE
+189 AARRVFTFEE
-199 RELWLTEREQEL
+199 REHYLSEKEQEL

-242 DARVGVVLLYRRD
+242 EARVGVVLLYRRD
-255 EEALEVMSPI
+255 QEALEVMSPI

-280 LSEPSIAQQVFTSG
+280 LSEPSIAQKVFTSG

-303 ENAEEA
+303 ETAEEA
-309 DAFLLELGSHEI
+309 DAFLLELGSHEL

-327 IESRPIGVLITGEK
+327 IESRPIGVVIAAEK
-341 RDSHFNINDLA
+341 RDSHFTINDLA

-380 AMELAQLKTDF
+380 AIELAQLKTDF

-462 LIHLQE
+462 MIHLQD
-468 FIEDTV
+468 FVEDTV

-517 PGSPIDIVAML
+517 PGSPIDIVAVL

-542 GIPYELHDHI
+542 GIPYQLHDHI

-596 GATFTVALPKN
+596 GATFTVAIPKN
-607 ARIRYEGSA
+607 AGIRYEDSE

>member
-1 MRRGYRGRRARRT
+1 MWRGYRGVCATYEPTKGRT
-14 HRGRDDVTTESLP
+14 LTTELLP
-27 IRHRVQAVYIA
+27 IQHRVRAVYIA
-38 VLLAWVAYVVVG
+38 LVLSWVAYISVG
-50 IARSQADRS
+50 VSRSGADQS
-59 LTGDGFPLFG
+59 LLGDGYPIFG
-69 VALVLLTIAPWR
+69 VAIVILTIAPWP
-81 RVLHSVVADLVIL
+81 RVLRSVVSDLVIL
-94 FWATLIIMA
+94 FWSFLIIMA
-103 VVILGGGA
+103 VLLLGKNA
-111 DAVVVA
+111 DATV
-117 IALVSATILLTLI
+117 IAVSILAATMLPALI
-130 SLRSIYVAGMALAAT
+130 SLRGVYVAGVAVAAT
-145 IAFSYITTRA
+145 GVFAIITGSA
-155 DIPSAD
+155 PISSAD
-161 ATWRITAFAIA
+161 RTWRIVAFSIA
-172 AVLIS
+172 AALIAT
-177 IGAGNLHRHVEE
+177 GAGNLHRHVEE
-189 AAYRVFTFEE
+189 AARRIFTFEA
-199 RELWLTEREQEL
+199 REAYLYEQEQDL

-219 TIGVGSNL
+219 TIGIGSNL

-237 LANAL
+237 VANAL
-242 DARVGVVLLYRRD
+242 EARVGVVLLYRRD
-255 EEALEVMSPI
+255 KEALEVMSPI
-265 WVAGQTLRAEGYSLP
+265 WVAGQTLRAEGYTLP
-280 LSEPSIAQQVFTSG
+280 LTQPSIAQKVFTSG

-303 ENAEEA
+303 ENADPA
-309 DAFLLELGSHEI
+309 DAFLLELGSHEL

-327 IESRPIGVLITGEK
+327 IESRTIGVLITAEK
-341 RDSHFNINDLA
+341 RDSHFTINDLA

-380 AMELAQLKTDF
+380 AIELAQLKTDF

-417 LAHPDASAQ
+417 LAHPDPSAQ

-462 LIHLQE
+462 LIHLQD

-528 NGNEIWLSVIDHGE
+528 NGNEIWISVIDHGE

-581 EVIGGRVWFQPTAGG
+581 EVIGGRVWFQPTSGG
-596 GATFTVALPKN
+596 GATFTVAIPKN
-607 ARIRYEGSA
+607 ARVRHEGYE

>member
-1 MRRGYRGRRARRT
+1 
-14 HRGRDDVTTESLP
+14 
-27 IRHRVQAVYIA
+27 VYIA
-38 VLLAWVAYVVVG
+38 LVLSWVAF
-50 IARSQADRS
+50 IALAVSRSQAGVSFWSDS
-59 LTGDGFPLFG
+59 LPYFAA
-69 VALVLLTIAPWR
+69 ALVVLTIAPWG
-81 RVLHSVVADLVIL
+81 RVLRSIVADLVIL
-94 FWATLIIMA
+94 FWATIVIMA
-103 VVILGGGA
+103 VLVFGEHGDGAMVATALLAAVILP
-111 DAVVVA
+111 AV
-117 IALVSATILLTLI
+117 I
-130 SLRSIYVAGMALAAT
+130 SLRGLYVAGIALAAVG
-145 IAFSYITTRA
+145 AFVAIMNVDNTS
-155 DIPSAD
+155 SLGG
-161 ATWRITAFAIA
+161 WRIASFSIA
-172 AVLIS
+172 AALIAA
-177 IGAGNLHRHVEE
+177 GAGNLHSHVGV
-189 AAYRVFTFEE
+189 AARRVHTFGE
-199 RELWLTEREQEL
+199 RERYLSEKEQEL
-211 QRLYDVSR
+211 QKLYDVSR

-237 LANAL
+237 VANAL
-242 DARVGVVLLYRRD
+242 EARVGVVLLYRRD
-255 EEALEVMSPI
+255 QEALEVMSPI
-265 WVAGQTLRAEGYSLP
+265 WVAGQTLRAEGYSLS
-280 LSEPSIAQQVFTSG
+280 LSEPSIAQKVFTSG
-294 EPAVFNNLE
+294 EPAVFDNLE
-303 ENAEEA
+303 ENADEA
-309 DAFLLELGSHEI
+309 DAFLLELGSREL

-327 IESRPIGVLITGEK
+327 IESRPIGVLITAEK
-341 RDSHFNINDLA
+341 RDSHFTVNDLG

-417 LAHPDASAQ
+417 LVHPDPSAQ

-447 VVSRLDNKALPVRPE
+447 VVSRLDNQALPVRPE
-462 LIHLQE
+462 LIHVQD

-482 VTYVQMGPG
+482 VTYVQSGPG

-499 DHLQRILVNL
+499 DHLHRILVNL

-528 NGNEIWLSVIDHGE
+528 NGNEVWLSVIDHGE

-596 GATFTVALPKN
+596 GATFTIALPK
-607 ARIRYEGSA
+607 AVRVRQEGSA
-616 PAAIA
+616 PAAMA

>member
-1 MRRGYRGRRARRT
+1 MT
-14 HRGRDDVTTESLP
+14 SELQP
-27 IRHRVQAVYIA
+27 IRHRIRAVYIA
-38 VLLAWVAYVVVG
+38 LLLSWAAFVVVA
-50 IARSQADRS
+50 ISRTQAAKS
-59 LTGDGFPLFG
+59 LTGDGFPIFG
-69 VALVLLTIAPWR
+69 LALVVLSIAPWR
-81 RVLHSVVADLVIL
+81 RILHSVAADLVIL
-94 FWATLIIMA
+94 FWSTFI
-103 VVILGGGA
+103 ILGVLVLGSDA
-111 DAVVVA
+111 DAAVLAVA
-117 IALVSATILLTLI
+117 LLSATILPALI
-130 SLRSIYVAGMALAAT
+130 ALRGIFVAGMALAGT
-145 IAFSYITTRA
+145 IAFGYITSQA
-155 DIPSAD
+155 DVSSSV
-161 ATWRITAFAIA
+161 ATWRIAAFAITA
-172 AVLIS
+172 ILIAV
-177 IGAGNLHRHVEE
+177 GAGNLHRHVEE
-189 AAYRVFTFEE
+189 AAYRVFSFEE
-199 RELWLTEREQEL
+199 RETRLFEREQEL

-219 TIGVGSNL
+219 TIGIGSNL

-237 LANAL
+237 VANAL
-242 DARVGVVLLYRRD
+242 EARVGVVLLYRRD

-294 EPAVFNNLE
+294 EPAVFNDLE
-303 ENAEEA
+303 ERAEEA

-327 IESRPIGVLITGEK
+327 IESRPIGVLLTAEK
-341 RDSHFNINDLA
+341 RDSHFTINDLA

-380 AMELAQLKTDF
+380 AVELAQLKTDF

-417 LAHPDASAQ
+417 LAHPDSSAQ

-491 VDSVETDP
+491 ADSVETDP

-528 NGNEIWLSVIDHGE
+528 NGNEVWLSVIDHGE

-596 GATFTVALPKN
+596 GATFTIALPKA
-607 ARIRYEGSA
+607 ARVHYEGSE

>member
-1 MRRGYRGRRARRT
+1 LT
-14 HRGRDDVTTESLP
+14 DELPP

-38 VLLAWVAYVVVG
+38 LALSWLAFIAVVV
-50 IARSQADRS
+50 ARSGADVAPMRDT
-59 LTGDGFPLFG
+59 LPYFG
-69 VALVLLTIAPWR
+69 VALLLLTITPWT
-81 RVLHSVVADLVIL
+81 RVMHTIFADLVIL
-94 FWATLIIMA
+94 FWAMLTVLA
-103 VVILGGGA
+103 VVLLARDSDPVVVTVALLGA
-111 DAVVVA
+111 IVLPAVV
-117 IALVSATILLTLI
+117 
-130 SLRSIYVAGMALAAT
+130 SLQGLYVVGTGIAAT
-145 IAFSYITTRA
+145 GVFALITHNSGLPRTLATTRTTA
-155 DIPSAD
+155 FI
-161 ATWRITAFAIA
+161 ITAL
-172 AVLIS
+172 LIVV
-177 IGAGNLHRHVEE
+177 GAGNLLRHVQS
-189 AAYRVFTFEE
+189 AARRVRTFEQ
-199 RELWLTEREQEL
+199 RESRLTQREQEL

-237 LANAL
+237 VANAL

-265 WVAGQTLRAEGYSLP
+265 WVAGQTLRAEGYLLP
-280 LSEPSIAQQVFTSG
+280 LSKPSIAQQVFTSG
-294 EPAVFNNLE
+294 EPAVFNDLDDR
-303 ENAEEA
+303 ADEA
-309 DAFLLELGSHEI
+309 DAFLLELGSHEL

-327 IESRPIGVLITGEK
+327 IESRPIGVLIAAEK
-341 RDSHFNINDLA
+341 RDSHFTINDLA

-365 NQLARYEEAQETSQK
+365 NQLARYEEARETSQK
-380 AMELAQLKTDF
+380 AVELAQLKTDF

-417 LAHPDASAQ
+417 LIHPDLSAQ

-447 VVSRLDNKALPVRPE
+447 VVSRLDNQALPVRPE
-462 LIHLQE
+462 VIKLQE

-482 VTYVQMGPG
+482 VTYVQTGPG

-499 DHLQRILVNL
+499 DHLHRILVNL

-517 PGSPIDIVAML
+517 PGSPIDIVAMH
-528 NGNEIWLSVIDHGE
+528 NGNEVWISVIDHGE
-542 GIPYELHDHI
+542 GIPYELHDHV
-552 FDRFTQ
+552 FARFTQ

-565 SAGGTGLG
+565 AAGGTGLG

-581 EVIGGRVWFQPTAGG
+581 EVMGGRVWFQPTSGG
-596 GATFTVALPKN
+596 GATFTIALPKV
-607 ARIRYEGSA
+607 ARVRQDVSS
-616 PAAIA
+616 PAATA

>member
-1 MRRGYRGRRARRT
+1 MP
-14 HRGRDDVTTESLP
+14 P
-27 IRHRVQAVYIA
+27 IRHRVRAVYLA
-38 VLLAWVAYVVVG
+38 LVLSWVAYFAVAIARFQADTPFWSDAFPIFG
-50 IARSQADRS
+50 IA
-59 LTGDGFPLFG
+59 LI
-69 VALVLLTIAPWR
+69 VLSVAPWG
-81 RVLHSVVADLVIL
+81 RVLQSLVADLVIL
-94 FWATLIIMA
+94 FWSTLIIMA
-103 VVILGGGA
+103 VLILGREADGA
-111 DAVVVA
+111 VVA
-117 IALVSATILLTLI
+117 IGFLGAVILPAVI
-130 SLRSIYVAGMALAAT
+130 SLRGIYVAAVAIAAT
-145 IAFSYITTRA
+145 AAFAVMTGNSGLSQNA
-155 DIPSAD
+155 EGA
-161 ATWRITAFAIA
+161 RITAFAIVA
-172 AVLIS
+172 GLVAT
-177 IGAGNLHRHVEE
+177 GAGNLHRHVEV
-189 AAYRVFTFEE
+189 AARRVHTFEE
-199 RELWLTEREQEL
+199 RERFLSEKEQEL

-237 LANAL
+237 VANAL
-242 DARVGVVLLYRRD
+242 ESRVGVVLLYRRD

-294 EPAVFNNLE
+294 EPAVFNDLE
-303 ENAEEA
+303 ERAEEA
-309 DAFLLELGSHEI
+309 DAFLLELGSHEL

-327 IESRPIGVLITGEK
+327 IESRPIGVLITAEK
-341 RDSHFNINDLA
+341 RDSHFTISDLA

-380 AMELAQLKTDF
+380 AIELAQLKTDF

-417 LAHPDASAQ
+417 LIHPDPNAQ

-462 LIHLQE
+462 LIHLQD
-468 FIEDTV
+468 FVEDTV

-482 VTYVQMGPG
+482 VTYVQTGPG

-499 DHLQRILVNL
+499 DHLQRILTNL

-517 PGSPIDIVAML
+517 PGSPIDIVAMV
-528 NGNEIWLSVIDHGE
+528 NGNEIWMSVIDHGE

-596 GATFTVALPKN
+596 GATFTIALPKA
-607 ARIRYEGSA
+607 ARLRQEGSE

>member
-1 MRRGYRGRRARRT
+1 MP
-14 HRGRDDVTTESLP
+14 P
-27 IRHRVQAVYIA
+27 IRHRVRAVYIA
-38 VLLAWVAYVVVG
+38 LLLSWAAYVAVAV
-50 IARSQADRS
+50 ARFRADVS
-59 LTGDGFPLFG
+59 FWSDAFPLFG
-69 VALVLLTIAPWR
+69 IALILLSVAPWG
-81 RVLHSVVADLVIL
+81 RVLQSLVADLVIL
-94 FWATLIIMA
+94 FWSTLIIMA
-103 VVILGGGA
+103 VLILGRDTDGA
-111 DAVVVA
+111 VVA
-117 IALVSATILLTLI
+117 IALLGAVILPAVI
-130 SLRSIYVAGMALAAT
+130 SLRGIYVMAV
-145 IAFSYITTRA
+145 
-155 DIPSAD
+155 
-161 ATWRITAFAIA
+161 AIA
-172 AVLIS
+172 ATAAFAAITNNSDLPDSTGAIRITGFVIVAGLVAA
-177 IGAGNLHRHVEE
+177 GAGNLHRHVEV
-189 AAYRVFTFEE
+189 AARRVHTFEE
-199 RELWLTEREQEL
+199 RERFLSEKEQEL

-237 LANAL
+237 VANAL
-242 DARVGVVLLYRRD
+242 EARVGVVLLYRRD

-265 WVAGQTLRAEGYSLP
+265 WVAGQTLRAEGYSLS

-303 ENAEEA
+303 ERAEEA
-309 DAFLLELGSHEI
+309 DAFLLELGSHEL

-327 IESRPIGVLITGEK
+327 IESRPIGVLITAEK
-341 RDSHFNINDLA
+341 RDSHFTINDLA

-380 AMELAQLKTDF
+380 AIELAQLKTDF

-417 LAHPDASAQ
+417 LTHPDPNAQ

-447 VVSRLDNKALPVRPE
+447 VVSRLDNQALPMRPE
-462 LIHLQE
+462 LIHLQD

-482 VTYVQMGPG
+482 VTYVQTGPG
-491 VDSVETDP
+491 VDSIETDP
-499 DHLQRILVNL
+499 DHLQRILTNL

-517 PGSPIDIVAML
+517 PGSPIDIVAMV
-528 NGNEIWLSVIDHGE
+528 NGNEVWLSVIDHGE

-596 GATFTVALPKN
+596 GATFTIALPKV
-607 ARIRYEGSA
+607 ARLRQEGSE

>member
-1 MRRGYRGRRARRT
+1 MP
-14 HRGRDDVTTESLP
+14 P
-27 IRHRVQAVYIA
+27 IRHRTRAVYIA
-38 VLLAWVAYVVVG
+38 LLLTWTALVVVG
-50 IARSQADRS
+50 IARNQADRS
-59 LTGDGFPLFG
+59 LTEDSYPIFV
-69 VALVLLTIAPWR
+69 VALIVLTIAPWR
-81 RVLHSVVADLVIL
+81 RVLQSIVADLVIL
-94 FWATLIIMA
+94 FWATLAIMA
-103 VVILGGGA
+103 VLILGNDA
-111 DAVVVA
+111 DPTVVA
-117 IALVSATILLTLI
+117 IALLGASILPALIGLRGLYVGGVALASAGTFAYITSQAGLPSSVEAWRSGAFVIAATLI
-130 SLRSIYVAGMALAAT
+130 
-145 IAFSYITTRA
+145 
-155 DIPSAD
+155 
-161 ATWRITAFAIA
+161 
-172 AVLIS
+172 AV
-177 IGAGNLHRHVEE
+177 GAGNMHRHVEV
-189 AAYRVFTFEE
+189 AARRVFTFEE
-199 RELWLTEREQEL
+199 REFYLSEKEQEL

-242 DARVGVVLLYRRD
+242 EARVGVVLLYRRD
-255 EEALEVMSPI
+255 QEALEVMSPI

-327 IESRPIGVLITGEK
+327 IENRPIGVLITAEK
-341 RDSHFNINDLA
+341 RDSHFTINDLA

-417 LAHPDASAQ
+417 LAHPEPSAQ

-462 LIHLQE
+462 LIHLQD

-482 VTYVQMGPG
+482 VTYVQLGPG

-528 NGNEIWLSVIDHGE
+528 NGNEIWLSIIDHGE

-581 EVIGGRVWFQPTAGG
+581 DVIGGRVWFQPTAGG

-607 ARIRYEGSA
+607 ARIRYEGSE

>member
-1 MRRGYRGRRARRT
+1 M
-14 HRGRDDVTTESLP
+14 TTDLPP
-27 IRHRVQAVYIA
+27 IRHRLRAVYIA
-38 VLLAWVAYVVVG
+38 LLLSWVAYIAVI
-50 IARSQADRS
+50 IARSQADVS
-59 LTGDGFPLFG
+59 FWSDSFPYLG
-69 VALVLLTIAPWR
+69 LALIILTIAPWGR
-81 RVLHSVVADLVIL
+81 ALRSLVADLAIL
-94 FWATLIIMA
+94 FWAMLIIMA
-103 VVILGGGA
+103 VLTLAADSDPVIVAVALLSAVILP
-111 DAVVVA
+111 AV
-117 IALVSATILLTLI
+117 I
-130 SLRSIYVAGMALAAT
+130 SLRGLYVTGVALPAIGAFAIITSQANLATSTAA
-145 IAFSYITTRA
+145 I
-155 DIPSAD
+155 
-161 ATWRITAFAIA
+161 RITAFAVA
-172 AVLIS
+172 ALLVS
-177 IGAGNLHRHVEE
+177 AGAGNLHRHVEV
-189 AAYRVFTFEE
+189 AARRVHTFEARE
-199 RELWLTEREQEL
+199 RFLSEKEQEL

-237 LANAL
+237 VANAL
-242 DARVGVVLLYRRD
+242 EARVGVVLLYRRD
-255 EEALEVMSPI
+255 QESLEVMSPI
-265 WVAGQTLRAEGYSLP
+265 WVAGQTLRAEGYSLS

-294 EPAVFNNLE
+294 EPAVFHNLDE
-303 ENAEEA
+303 RAEEA
-309 DAFLLELGSHEI
+309 DAFLLELGSHEL
-321 AAVPLR
+321 AAVPLQ
-327 IESRPIGVLITGEK
+327 IESRPIGVLIAAEK
-341 RDSHFNINDLA
+341 RDSHFTINDLA

-365 NQLARYEEAQETSQK
+365 NQLARYEEAQETGQK

-447 VVSRLDNKALPVRPE
+447 VVSRLDNQALPVRPE
-462 LIHLQE
+462 LIHLQD

-482 VTYVQMGPG
+482 VTYVQTGPG

-517 PGSPIDIVAML
+517 PGSPIDIVAMV
-528 NGNEIWLSVIDHGE
+528 NGNEVWLSVIDHGE

-596 GATFTVALPKN
+596 GATFTVALPKV
-607 ARIRYEGSA
+607 ALIRQEGSA

>member
-1 MRRGYRGRRARRT
+1 VACGLPRNEKGKREKGRKL
-14 HRGRDDVTTESLP
+14 TTEMLP
-27 IRHRVQAVYIA
+27 IQHRVRAVYIA
-38 VLLAWVAYVVVG
+38 LALSWVAYIAVG
-50 IARSQADRS
+50 VSRSGADQS
-59 LTGDGFPLFG
+59 LLGDAYPIFG
-69 VALVLLTIAPWR
+69 VAIVILTVAPWP
-81 RVLHSVVADLVIL
+81 RVLRSIVSDLVIL
-94 FWATLIIMA
+94 FWSFLIIMA
-103 VVILGGGA
+103 VLLLGANA
-111 DAVVVA
+111 DATVVA
-117 IALVSATILLTLI
+117 VSILAATILPALI
-130 SLRSIYVAGMALAAT
+130 SLRGVYVAGVAVAAAGVFA
-145 IAFSYITTRA
+145 IITDNA
-155 DIPSAD
+155 PISSAD
-161 ATWRITAFAIA
+161 RTWRIVAFSIA
-172 AVLIS
+172 AALIA

-189 AAYRVFTFEE
+189 AARRIFTFEA
-199 RELWLTEREQEL
+199 REAYLHEQEQEL

-219 TIGVGSNL
+219 TIGIGSNL

-237 LANAL
+237 VANAL
-242 DARVGVVLLYRRD
+242 EARVGVVLLYRRD
-255 EEALEVMSPI
+255 KECLEVMSPI

-280 LSEPSIAQQVFTSG
+280 LTQPSIAQKVFTSG
-294 EPAVFNNLE
+294 EPAVFDNLE
-303 ENAEEA
+303 ENADPA
-309 DAFLLELGSHEI
+309 DAFLLELGSHEL

-327 IESRPIGVLITGEK
+327 IESRPIGVLITAEK
-341 RDSHFNINDLA
+341 RDSHFTTNDLA

-380 AMELAQLKTDF
+380 AIELAQLKTDF

-417 LAHPDASAQ
+417 LAHPDPSAQ

-462 LIHLQE
+462 LVHLQD

-528 NGNEIWLSVIDHGE
+528 NGNEIWISVIDHGE

-581 EVIGGRVWFQPTAGG
+581 EVIGGRVWFQPTSGG
-596 GATFTVALPKN
+596 GATFTVAIPKN
-607 ARIRYEGSA
+607 ARVRYEGSE
-616 PAAIA
+616 PAAMA

>member
-1 MRRGYRGRRARRT
+1 M
-14 HRGRDDVTTESLP
+14 TEELPP
-27 IRHRVQAVYIA
+27 IRHRVRAVYIA
-38 VLLAWVAYVVVG
+38 LALSWIAYLAVVV
-50 IARSQADRS
+50 ARGDRGLS
-59 LTGDGFPLFG
+59 FWSDTTPYYGG
-69 VALVLLTIAPWR
+69 ALLIMTAAPWG
-81 RVLHSVVADLVIL
+81 RVLRSVVADLVIL
-94 FWATLIIMA
+94 FWSFLVIMA
-103 VVILGGGA
+103 VLLLGSDS
-111 DAVVVA
+111 DAGVVA
-117 IALVSATILLTLI
+117 IALLGAVMLPAVI
-130 SLRSIYVAGMALAAT
+130 SLRGPYVAGVGFAAAG
-145 IAFSYITTRA
+145 AFTVLTNRA
-155 DIPSAD
+155 DIATSLELARVSA
-161 ATWRITAFAIA
+161 FCIA
-172 AVLIS
+172 ALMVV
-177 IGAGNLHRHVEE
+177 IGAGNLHRHVEV
-189 AAYRVFTFEE
+189 AARRVHTFEAQE
-199 RELWLTEREQEL
+199 RYLSEKEQEL

-237 LANAL
+237 VANAL
-242 DARVGVVLLYRRD
+242 EARVGVVLLYRRD

-280 LSEPSIAQQVFTSG
+280 LSQPSIAQQVFTSG
-294 EPAVFNNLE
+294 EPAVFNDL
-303 ENAEEA
+303 AERADEA
-309 DAFLLELGSHEI
+309 DAFLLELGSHEL
-321 AAVPLR
+321 AAVPLQ
-327 IESRPIGVLITGEK
+327 IESRPIGVLITAEK
-341 RDSHFNINDLA
+341 RNAHFTINDLA

-365 NQLARYEEAQETSQK
+365 NQLARYEEARETSQK
-380 AMELAQLKTDF
+380 AIELAQLKTDF

-417 LAHPDASAQ
+417 LVHPDASAQ

-447 VVSRLDNKALPVRPE
+447 VVSRLDNQALPVRPE
-462 LIHLQE
+462 LIHLQD
-468 FIEDTV
+468 FIEETV

-482 VTYVQMGPG
+482 VTYVQTGPG

-499 DHLQRILVNL
+499 DHLHRILVNL

-517 PGSPIDIVAML
+517 PGSPIDIVAMV
-528 NGNEIWLSVIDHGE
+528 NGNEVWLSVIDHGE

-596 GATFTVALPKN
+596 GATFTVALPKF
-607 ARIRYEGSA
+607 ARVRQDGSA
-616 PAAIA
+616 PAAMA

>member
-1 MRRGYRGRRARRT
+1 M
-14 HRGRDDVTTESLP
+14 TTELLP
-27 IRHRVQAVYIA
+27 IQHRVRAVYIA
-38 VLLAWVAYVVVG
+38 LVMNWIALVAVG
-50 IARSQADRS
+50 VARARVDRS
-59 LTGDGFPLFG
+59 LLGDGYPLF
-69 VALVLLTIAPWR
+69 VIALIVLTITPWQR
-81 RVLHSVVADLVIL
+81 ALRSIVSDMVIL
-94 FWATLIIMA
+94 FWSFLIIMA
-103 VVILGGGA
+103 VVLLGSNADGTVIAISILA
-111 DAVVVA
+111 
-117 IALVSATILLTLI
+117 ATILPALI
-130 SLRSIYVAGMALAAT
+130 SLRGAYVAGVAVASTGVFA
-145 IAFSYITTRA
+145 IITSNT
-155 DIPSAD
+155 DVTSSARL
-161 ATWRITAFAIA
+161 WRIVAFAIA
-172 AVLIS
+172 AALIAV
-177 IGAGNLHRHVEE
+177 GAVNLHRHVEE
-189 AAYRVFTFEE
+189 AARRIFTFEE
-199 RELWLTEREQEL
+199 RETYLSEQEQEL

-219 TIGVGSNL
+219 TIGIGSNL

-237 LANAL
+237 VANAL
-242 DARVGVVLLYRRD
+242 EARVGVVLLYRRD
-255 EEALEVMSPI
+255 QEALEVMSPI

-280 LSEPSIAQQVFTSG
+280 LTQPSIAQKVFTSG
-294 EPAVFNNLE
+294 EPAVFNNLDE
-303 ENAEEA
+303 TANEA

-327 IESRPIGVLITGEK
+327 IESRPIGVLLTAEK
-341 RDSHFNINDLA
+341 RDSHFTINDLA

-365 NQLARYEEAQETSQK
+365 NQLARYEEAQENSQK

-417 LAHPDASAQ
+417 LAHPDPSAQ

-462 LIHLQE
+462 LVHLQD

-528 NGNEIWLSVIDHGE
+528 NGNEIWISVIDHGE

-581 EVIGGRVWFQPTAGG
+581 EVIGGRVWFQPTSGG
-596 GATFTVALPKN
+596 GATFTVAIPKA

>member
-1 MRRGYRGRRARRT
+1 MP
-14 HRGRDDVTTESLP
+14 P
-27 IRHRVQAVYIA
+27 IQHRVRAVYIA
-38 VLLAWVAYVVVG
+38 LALSWIALVVVG
-50 IARSQADRS
+50 VARSRADKS
-59 LTGDGFPLFG
+59 LGGDSYPLFG
-69 VALVLLTIAPWR
+69 
-81 RVLHSVVADLVIL
+81 
-94 FWATLIIMA
+94 
-103 VVILGGGA
+103 
-111 DAVVVA
+111 
-117 IALVSATILLTLI
+117 IALILLTLAPWPRILRSIVSDLAILFWSFLIILAVILLGNGADSTVVAVGILGATILPALI
-130 SLRSIYVAGMALAAT
+130 SLRGIYVAGVA
-145 IAFSYITTRA
+145 IASTGAFAYITSQSDVSST
-155 DIPSAD
+155 
-161 ATWRITAFAIA
+161 TQNWRIVAFAVA
-172 AVLIS
+172 AALVAA
-177 IGAGNLHRHVEE
+177 GAGNLHQHVEE
-189 AAYRVFTFEE
+189 AARRIFTFEE
-199 RELWLTEREQEL
+199 RETYLYEQEQEL

-237 LANAL
+237 VANAL
-242 DARVGVVLLYRRD
+242 EARVGVVLLYRRD

-280 LSEPSIAQQVFTSG
+280 LTQPSIAQKVFTSG
-294 EPAVFNNLE
+294 EPAVVADLE
-303 ENAEEA
+303 KDAEEA

-327 IESRPIGVLITGEK
+327 IESRPIGVLIAAEK
-341 RDSHFNINDLA
+341 RDSHFTINDLA

-365 NQLARYEEAQETSQK
+365 NQLARYEEAQETGQK

-432 SRQANRLRSL
+432 SRQANRLRTL

-462 LIHLQE
+462 LIHLQD
-468 FIEDTV
+468 FVEDTV

-491 VDSVETDP
+491 VDTVETDP

-528 NGNEIWLSVIDHGE
+528 NGNETWISVIDHGE
-542 GIPYELHDHI
+542 GIPYEMHDHI

-581 EVIGGRVWFQPTAGG
+581 EVIGGRVWFQPTSGG
-596 GATFTVALPKN
+596 GATFTVALPKSS
-607 ARIRYEGSA
+607 RIRQDGSA
-616 PAAIA
+616 PAAMA

>member
-1 MRRGYRGRRARRT
+1 
-14 HRGRDDVTTESLP
+14 VTTELPP
-27 IRHRVQAVYIA
+27 IRHRVRAVYIA
-38 VLLAWVAYVVVG
+38 LLLSWIAYVAVG
-50 IARSQADRS
+50 IARIQADKS
-59 LTGDGFPLFG
+59 LWSDGFPYFG
-69 VALVLLTIAPWR
+69 AALVVLTVTPWARTLRSIA
-81 RVLHSVVADLVIL
+81 ADLVIL
-94 FWATLIIMA
+94 LWATLVIMA
-103 VVILGGGA
+103 ALILGSDADPVIIAVALLGAVILP
-111 DAVVVA
+111 AV
-117 IALVSATILLTLI
+117 I
-130 SLRSIYVAGMALAAT
+130 SLRALYVVGIAT
-145 IAFSYITTRA
+145 PAIGTFAYITTQA
-155 DIPSAD
+155 GLTTA
-161 ATWRITAFAIA
+161 AAGFRITAFSVVALLVA
-172 AVLIS
+172 A
-177 IGAGNLHRHVEE
+177 GAGNLHRHVEV
-189 AAYRVFTFEE
+189 AARRVHTFEE
-199 RELWLTEREQEL
+199 RERFLSEKEQEL

-219 TIGVGSNL
+219 TIGIGSNL

-237 LANAL
+237 VANAL
-242 DARVGVVLLYRRD
+242 EARVGVVLLYRRD

-294 EPAVFNNLE
+294 EPAVFNNLD
-303 ENAEEA
+303 ENAAEA
-309 DAFLLELGSHEI
+309 DAFLLELGSHEL

-327 IESRPIGVLITGEK
+327 IESRPIGVLIAAEK
-341 RDSHFNINDLA
+341 RDSHFTINDLA

-380 AMELAQLKTDF
+380 AVELAQLKTDF

-417 LAHPDASAQ
+417 LAHPDPSAQ

-447 VVSRLDNKALPVRPE
+447 VVSRLDNQALPVRPE
-462 LIHLQE
+462 LIHLQD

-482 VTYVQMGPG
+482 VTYVQTGPG
-491 VDSVETDP
+491 IDSLETDP

-517 PGSPIDIVAML
+517 PGSPIDIVAMV
-528 NGNEIWLSVIDHGE
+528 NGNEVWLSVIDHGE

-596 GATFTVALPKN
+596 GATFTVAIPKAVL
-607 ARIRYEGSA
+607 ARQEGSA

>member
-1 MRRGYRGRRARRT
+1 M
-14 HRGRDDVTTESLP
+14 
-27 IRHRVQAVYIA
+27 A
-38 VLLAWVAYVVVG
+38 VLTLG
-50 IARSQADRS
+50 SEAD
-59 LTGDGFPLFG
+59 
-69 VALVLLTIAPWR
+69 
-81 RVLHSVVADLVIL
+81 
-94 FWATLIIMA
+94 
-103 VVILGGGA
+103 GA
-111 DAVVVA
+111 VVA
-117 IALVSATILLTLI
+117 IGLLASVVLPAVI
-130 SLRSIYVAGMALAAT
+130 SLRGIYVAAV
-145 IAFSYITTRA
+145 
-155 DIPSAD
+155 
-161 ATWRITAFAIA
+161 AIA
-172 AVLIS
+172 ATAAFAAITTNAGLPQSVEALRIVS
-177 IGAGNLHRHVEE
+177 FAIVATLVATGAGNLHRHVEV
-189 AAYRVFTFEE
+189 AARRVHTFEE
-199 RELWLTEREQEL
+199 RERFLSEKEQEL

-237 LANAL
+237 VANAL
-242 DARVGVVLLYRRD
+242 EARVGVVLLYRRD

-265 WVAGQTLRAEGYSLP
+265 WVAGQTLRAEGYSLA

-294 EPAVFNNLE
+294 EPAVFNDLE
-303 ENAEEA
+303 ERAEEA
-309 DAFLLELGSHEI
+309 DAFLLELGSHEL

-327 IESRPIGVLITGEK
+327 IESRPIGVLITAEK
-341 RDSHFNINDLA
+341 RDSHFTVNDLA

-380 AMELAQLKTDF
+380 AIELAQLKTDF

-417 LAHPDASAQ
+417 LVHPDANAQ

-447 VVSRLDNKALPVRPE
+447 VVSRLDNQALPVRPE
-462 LIHLQE
+462 LIHIQD

-482 VTYVQMGPG
+482 VTYVQTGPG

-499 DHLQRILVNL
+499 DHLQRILTNL

-517 PGSPIDIVAML
+517 PGSPIDIVAMV
-528 NGNEIWLSVIDHGE
+528 NGNEIWVSVIDHGE

-596 GATFTVALPKN
+596 GATFTIALPKV
-607 ARIRYEGSA
+607 ARLRQEGSE

>member
-1 MRRGYRGRRARRT
+1 MP
-14 HRGRDDVTTESLP
+14 P
-27 IRHRVQAVYIA
+27 IRHRVRAVYIA
-38 VLLAWVAYVVVG
+38 LVLSWVAYIAVAIARFQADTPFWSDAFPIFG
-50 IARSQADRS
+50 IA
-59 LTGDGFPLFG
+59 LI
-69 VALVLLTIAPWR
+69 VLSVAPWG
-81 RVLHSVVADLVIL
+81 RVLQSLVADLVIL
-94 FWATLIIMA
+94 FWSTLIIMA
-103 VVILGGGA
+103 VLILGRETDGA
-111 DAVVVA
+111 VVA
-117 IALVSATILLTLI
+117 IGFLGAVILPAVI
-130 SLRSIYVAGMALAAT
+130 SLRGIYVAAVAIAAT
-145 IAFSYITTRA
+145 ASFAVMTGNSGLSQNTEA
-155 DIPSAD
+155 A
-161 ATWRITAFAIA
+161 RITAFAIVA
-172 AVLIS
+172 GLVAT
-177 IGAGNLHRHVEE
+177 GAGNLHRHVEV
-189 AAYRVFTFEE
+189 AARRVHTFEE
-199 RELWLTEREQEL
+199 RERFLSEKEQEL

-237 LANAL
+237 VANAL
-242 DARVGVVLLYRRD
+242 ESRVGVVLLYRRD

-294 EPAVFNNLE
+294 EPAVFNDLE
-303 ENAEEA
+303 ERAEEA
-309 DAFLLELGSHEI
+309 DAFLLELGSHEL

-327 IESRPIGVLITGEK
+327 IESRPIGVLITAEK
-341 RDSHFNINDLA
+341 RDSHFTISDLA

-380 AMELAQLKTDF
+380 AIELAQLKTDF

-417 LAHPDASAQ
+417 LIHPDPNAQ

-462 LIHLQE
+462 LIHLQD

-482 VTYVQMGPG
+482 VTYVQTGPG

-499 DHLQRILVNL
+499 DHLQRILTNL

-517 PGSPIDIVAML
+517 PGSPIDIVAMV
-528 NGNEIWLSVIDHGE
+528 NGNEIWMSVIDHGE

-596 GATFTVALPKN
+596 GATFTIALPKA
-607 ARIRYEGSA
+607 ARLRQEGSE

>member
-1 MRRGYRGRRARRT
+1 M
-14 HRGRDDVTTESLP
+14 TTDIPP
-27 IRHRVQAVYIA
+27 IRHRIRAVYIA
-38 VLLAWVAYVVVG
+38 LLLSWVAFVVVVV
-50 IARSQADRS
+50 ARNQAGKSFWTDS
-59 LTGDGFPLFG
+59 VPFFG
-69 VALVLLTIAPWR
+69 LALALLTIVPWG
-81 RVLHSVVADLVIL
+81 RVLRSIVADLVIL
-94 FWATLIIMA
+94 FWATLGVIA
-103 VVILGGGA
+103 VVILGNESDGA
-111 DAVVVA
+111 VVA
-117 IALVSATILLTLI
+117 IALLGMIILPAVI
-130 SLRSIYVAGMALAAT
+130 SLRGIYVAGIAIAAT
-145 IAFSYITTRA
+145 GAFSYITSQTDLPNSIGA
-155 DIPSAD
+155 
-161 ATWRITAFAIA
+161 WRTAAFAIA
-172 AVLIS
+172 ASLIA
-177 IGAGNLHRHVEE
+177 IGAGNLHRHVEV
-189 AAYRVFTFEE
+189 AAQRVHTFEE
-199 RELWLTEREQEL
+199 RERFLSEKEQEL

-242 DARVGVVLLYRRD
+242 EARVGVVLLYRRD

-303 ENAEEA
+303 ERAEEA
-309 DAFLLELGSHEI
+309 DGFLLELGSHEL

-327 IESRPIGVLITGEK
+327 IENRPIGVLITAEK
-341 RDSHFNINDLA
+341 RDAHFTVNDLA

-365 NQLARYEEAQETSQK
+365 NQLARYEEAKETSQK
-380 AMELAQLKTDF
+380 AIELAQLKTDF

-417 LAHPDASAQ
+417 LAHPDPSAQ

-447 VVSRLDNKALPVRPE
+447 VVSRLDNQALPVRPE
-462 LIHLQE
+462 LIHLQD

-482 VTYVQMGPG
+482 VTYVQTGPG

-499 DHLQRILVNL
+499 DHLHRILVNL

-528 NGNEIWLSVIDHGE
+528 NGNEVWLSIIDHGE

-596 GATFTVALPKN
+596 GATFTVALPKV
-607 ARIRYEGSA
+607 ARARYEDSE

>member
-1 MRRGYRGRRARRT
+1 MAAL
-14 HRGRDDVTTESLP
+14 TTELPP
-27 IRHRVQAVYIA
+27 IRHRVRAVYIA
-38 VLLAWVAYVVVG
+38 VLLSWAAFIAVT
-50 IARSQADRS
+50 IARAWAGKSIS
-59 LTGDGFPLFG
+59 GDGFVYFG
-69 VALVLLTIAPWR
+69 LALIVLSITPWNR
-81 RVLHSVVADLVIL
+81 ILRSIVADLVIL
-94 FWATLIIMA
+94 FWSTLIIMA
-103 VVILGGGA
+103 VLVLGRDSDPAVVAASLLGAVILPT
-111 DAVVVA
+111 VV
-117 IALVSATILLTLI
+117 
-130 SLRSIYVAGMALAAT
+130 SLRGIYVAGIAVAATGAFAAITASTELADNVAGFRLTAFGIVAALLAA
-145 IAFSYITTRA
+145 
-155 DIPSAD
+155 
-161 ATWRITAFAIA
+161 
-172 AVLIS
+172 
-177 IGAGNLHRHVEE
+177 GAGNLHRHVEV
-189 AAYRVFTFEE
+189 AARRVHTFEE
-199 RELWLTEREQEL
+199 RERDLSEKEQEL

-237 LANAL
+237 VASAL
-242 DARVGVVLLYRRD
+242 EARVGVVLLYRRD

-280 LSEPSIAQQVFTSG
+280 LAEPSIAQQVFTSG
-294 EPAVFNNLE
+294 EPAVFNNLDE
-303 ENAEEA
+303 QAEEA
-309 DAFLLELGSHEI
+309 DGFLLELGSHEL

-327 IESRPIGVLITGEK
+327 IESRPIGVLIAAEK
-341 RDSHFNINDLA
+341 RDSHFTINDLA

-380 AMELAQLKTDF
+380 AIELAQLKTDF

-417 LAHPDASAQ
+417 LIHPDANAQ

-447 VVSRLDNKALPVRPE
+447 VVSRLDNQALPMRPE

-482 VTYVQMGPG
+482 VTYVQTGPG
-491 VDSVETDP
+491 VDFVETDP

-517 PGSPIDIVAML
+517 PGSPIDIVAMV
-528 NGNEIWLSVIDHGE
+528 NGSEIWLSIIDHGE

-596 GATFTVALPKN
+596 GATFTLALPKV
-607 ARIRYEGSA
+607 ARLRQEGSA
-616 PAAIA
+616 PAATA